1 MSKGESFTKISSLPI
16 SNTAQSSPSTTYT
29 PINAHPN
36 PYLTSNNTTIDENIQ
51 RNPLPSRD
59 IGMDTE
65 HIVNDN
71 RIKANYIP
79 EIEEHNDY
87 VREYDNLTEEKFINH
102 KRKKHRLN
110 LIDDFLNEFQPT
122 IIVFLLFFIFQLPF
136 INSFIY
142 NNFAYFILEDGNL
155 NNYGFLFKSFWFA
168 VVYYIAIV
176 KIPILIG

>member
-1 MSKGESFTKISSLPI
+1 MSSGESFTKISSLPN
-16 SNTAQSSPSTTYT
+16 SNTQQLSIPTTYT

-36 PYLTSNNTTIDENIQ
+36 PYLSSNTIEENVQ
-51 RNPLPSRD
+51 KNPLPSRD

-79 EIEEHNDY
+79 EMDEHNDY

-122 IIVFLLFFIFQLPF
+122 IIVFLLYFISQLPL

-142 NNFAYFILEDGNL
+142 NNFTYFVLENGNL
-155 NNYGFLFKSFWFA
+155 NNYGFLFKSFLFSII
-168 VVYYIAIV
+168 YYIAIV